1 MLSVYNA
8 CIQYAVM
15 GMMLVVV
22 GMTLASISITM
33 SDPFAV
39 NVIYGQEEVQIEGNT
54 NTTSASSDS
63 MDDSNVIFKSN
74 LEQIL
79 GHLNAALLNKENGN
93 DTLALAHAFHPIA
106 EIYDLIEPT
115 IANTNS
121 TLNQNLSTELTN
133 ITDMVRFVSAAQF
146 SDAVQDAKKLL
157 NQTSD
162 QVIPS
167 PLKDNLT
174 FNMKVVIDLLNTAV
188 GEYNEGISNISIAQ
202 PVEYQD
208 AQAFISR
215 GIERAKSIFEQ
226 ESNVIPQ
233 NMSETVQGAKV
244 MFSDLDNQIL
254 SISSPESVGSTIQGI
269 VGELSKIA
277 GIRETSIEDKSPDLL
292 ISNIRS
298 ILDQVIT
305 AYSNQNYSQAESLAT
320 EAYLENYEYIEAPLA
335 DLDKSL
341 METTEV
347 MLREELRQQ
356 IQDRVPLEEI
366 QQQIDSIKNNLN
378 DAEKL
383 LAERTNGDD

>member
-1 MLSVYNA
+1 
-8 CIQYAVM
+8 
-15 GMMLVVV
+15 
-22 GMTLASISITM
+22 
-33 SDPFAV
+33 
-39 NVIYGQEEVQIEGNT
+39 
-54 NTTSASSDS
+54 
-63 MDDSNVIFKSN
+63 
-74 LEQIL
+74 
-79 GHLNAALLNKENGN
+79 
-93 DTLALAHAFHPIA
+93 
-106 EIYDLIEPT
+106 
-115 IANTNS
+115 
-121 TLNQNLSTELTN
+121 
-133 ITDMVRFVSAAQF
+133 MVRFVSAAQF

-174 FNMKVVIDLLNTAV
+174 FNMKVAIDLLNTAV
-188 GEYNEGISNISIAQ
+188 GEYNEGISNNSIAQ
-202 PVEYQD
+202 LVEYQD

-215 GIERAKSIFEQ
+215 GIERAESIFEQ

-233 NMSETVQGAKV
+233 NMSESVQGAKV

-269 VGELSKIA
+269 VSELSKIA

-305 AYSNQNYSQAESLAT
+305 AYSNQNYSQAKSLAT

>member
-54 NTTSASSDS
+54 NNTSASSDS

-121 TLNQNLSTELTN
+121 TLNQTLSTELTN

>member
-1 MLSVYNA
+1 
-8 CIQYAVM
+8 
-15 GMMLVVV
+15 
-22 GMTLASISITM
+22 
-33 SDPFAV
+33 
-39 NVIYGQEEVQIEGNT
+39 
-54 NTTSASSDS
+54 
-63 MDDSNVIFKSN
+63 
-74 LEQIL
+74 
-79 GHLNAALLNKENGN
+79 
-93 DTLALAHAFHPIA
+93 
-106 EIYDLIEPT
+106 
-115 IANTNS
+115 
-121 TLNQNLSTELTN
+121 
-133 ITDMVRFVSAAQF
+133 
-146 SDAVQDAKKLL
+146 
-157 NQTSD
+157 
-162 QVIPS
+162 
-167 PLKDNLT
+167 
-174 FNMKVVIDLLNTAV
+174 
-188 GEYNEGISNISIAQ
+188 
-202 PVEYQD
+202 
-208 AQAFISR
+208 
-215 GIERAKSIFEQ
+215 
-226 ESNVIPQ
+226 
-233 NMSETVQGAKV
+233 MSESVQGAKV